1 MVARVPL
8 PCLNRKAA
16 SIMQFRR
23 AAMFERRTAGSTP
36 ALDRRRSY
44 VDVIERDLAG
54 SLPFG
59 RNEQGQLVLSDICF
73 GRAAAFASASSV
85 QVTLLNGIGDDER

>member
-1 MVARVPL
+1 MIVADAL

-16 SIMQFRR
+16 SFMHFHR
-23 AAMFERRTAGSTP
+23 AAMFDRRIAGSTP

-44 VDVIERDLAG
+44 VDVIERVLAG

-59 RNEQGQLVLSDICF
+59 RNERGQLVLSDISF

-85 QVTLLNGIGDDER
+85 QVTLLNGIEDDEG